1 MGRLD
6 RHLEVAAI
14 ECQAAKARR
23 KNMLSLPRILA
34 PIDFSE
40 RSPGAARYA
49 GGLACHF
56 HSELTLMHV
65 VDSSAYDLGAYEF
78 AGPIA
83 GTFPSERRSEA
94 EGLLANFLP
103 DEFQNMNVRRVVLSG
118 DPAGEI
124 VDFAHSERTSLIVIP
139 THGYGPFRRFILGS
153 VSAKILH
160 DADCPVFT
168 GAHIPDAPPDGAR
181 TFRKIL
187 CAVDFCPQSA
197 KALKWAADFAEE
209 FHAHLTVAHITPSL
223 EGRAVEYFD
232 PDWRG
237 CLARSAREKLEEM
250 QKSVG
255 ANGEVFVEDSN
266 SIPLAVC
273 GAATRLEAD
282 LVVIGRGESSG
293 ILGRLR
299 TNAYSIIRQSPCPV
313 VSV

>member
-1 MGRLD
+1 
-6 RHLEVAAI
+6 
-14 ECQAAKARR
+14 
-23 KNMLSLPRILA
+23 MLSLPRILA

-49 GGLACHF
+49 GMLACHF

-65 VDSSAYDLGAYEF
+65 IDSSAYEVSAYEF
-78 AGPIA
+78 TGPVV
-83 GTFPSERRSEA
+83 TTLPVERRSEA

-103 DEFQNMNVRRVVLSG
+103 DEFRNMNVRRIVLSG

-124 VDFAHSERTSLIVIP
+124 VERAHTERTSLIVIP

-168 GAHIPDAPPDGAR
+168 GAHIPDAPPDEAR
-181 TFRKIL
+181 SFRKIL

-197 KALKWAADFAEE
+197 KALKWASDFAGE
-209 FHAHLTVAHITPSL
+209 FQAQLIVAHITPSL
-223 EGRAVEYFD
+223 EGRAGEYFD

-237 CLARSAREKLEEM
+237 CLAQSAREKLDAM
-250 QKSVG
+250 QSSLG
-255 ANGEVFVEDSN
+255 THADAFIDDNN
-266 SIPLAVC
+266 SIPLAIC
-273 GAATRLEAD
+273 SAATRFEAD
-282 LVVIGRGESSG
+282 MVVIGRGASSG
-293 ILGRLR
+293 MLGRLR

>member
-1 MGRLD
+1 
-6 RHLEVAAI
+6 
-14 ECQAAKARR
+14 
-23 KNMLSLPRILA
+23 MLSLPRILA

-65 VDSSAYDLGAYEF
+65 VDSSAYEVSAYEF
-78 AGPIA
+78 TGPVVTTLPA
-83 GTFPSERRSEA
+83 ERRIGA
-94 EGLLANFLP
+94 EGVLANFLP
-103 DEFQNMNVRRVVLSG
+103 GEFRNMNVRRVVLSG

-124 VDFAHSERTSLIVIP
+124 VGFAHSERTSLIVIP

-168 GAHIPDAPPDGAR
+168 GTHIPDASPDGAR
-181 TFRKIL
+181 SFRKIL
-187 CAVDFCPQSA
+187 CAVDFCPQSE
-197 KALKWAADFAEE
+197 KALKWASDFAEE
-209 FHAHLTVAHITPSL
+209 FHAQLVVAHITPSL
-223 EGRAVEYFD
+223 DGGAVEYFD

-237 CLARSAREKLEEM
+237 QLAQSAREKLDQM

-255 ANGEVFVEDSN
+255 TNGDAFIDDSN
-266 SIPLAVC
+266 SIPFAVC
-273 GAATRLEAD
+273 GAATRLDAD
-282 LVVIGRGESSG
+282 LVVIGRGVSNG